1 MANPNIGALTELNA
15 GTLVWNLTSKQV
27 IPINAAGANSN
38 DATTT
43 YEHSYNATINS
54 QTFAD
59 FLIIV
64 TGQLGGSQAWSSI
77 THSGDTLTRLPAGDA
92 GVLRPDNSSG
102 PDKDHIM
109 AYKTA
114 PTAGDGENVVLT
126 AAGSTDELVGSSM
139 IFANVNQSTPFE
151 TFDFGGKG
159 LTNNVPEGGQIYT
172 GMAPATVIMEHG
184 SASDGWFS
192 NFMPSVKGDVGDLM
206 VACFA
211 SHKQY
216 DYIGPHVVRSGYADG
231 RGDNAPGGTVSV
243 TALGGFE
250 GGRWNPAYYHY
261 GATDHSIGGSGGVA
275 ERSLFLVHVKSSQTN
290 TDMVTVPSGKVVRVS
305 SMKAMNA
312 RDPGTYIS
320 VDVAGLGSNVL
331 DAAGASAVGAS
342 GAGATFPIVK
352 DVKVPV
358 GGAGV
363 ELLERPIF
371 LMEADTLKARI
382 NSTQHNIYTNAT
394 TADLVVT
401 FEAID

>member
-15 GTLVWNLTSKQV
+15 GTLVWNLASKQV
-27 IPINAAGANSN
+27 IPINSQSGNEN
-38 DATTT
+38 DATKT
-43 YEHSYNATINS
+43 YEHSYNATINN

-59 FLIIV
+59 FIIIA
-64 TGQLGGSQAWSSI
+64 TGQIGGTQTWTSI

-92 GVLRPDNSSG
+92 GVLRPDNGAS
-102 PDKDHIM
+102 DKDHIM
-109 AYKTA
+109 AYKVA

-126 AAGSTDELVGSSM
+126 VSSAATVLAGTTT

-159 LTNNVPEGGQIYT
+159 LSNNVPEAGPIYT
-172 GMAPATVIMEHG
+172 GMAPATVIMENG
-184 SASDGWFS
+184 SGSDGWFS
-192 NFMPSVKGDVGDLM
+192 NFMPSVKGDAGDLM

-211 SHKQY
+211 SNKSN
-216 DYIGPHVVRSGYADG
+216 DWIGPHVIYSSSATGRSDG
-231 RGDNAPGGTVSV
+231 DSGATLSV
-243 TALGGFE
+243 TALGGFD

-261 GATDHSIGGSGGVA
+261 GDTDHHVGGKDGTA
-275 ERSLFLVHVKSSQTN
+275 ERSMFLVHVKSSQTN
-290 TDMVTVPSGKVVRVS
+290 TDLVTVPSGKVVRVA
-305 SMKAMNA
+305 SMRAINA

-320 VDVAGLGSNVL
+320 VDVGGLGANVL

-342 GAGATFPIVK
+342 GGGATFPIVK
-352 DVKVPV
+352 DVRVPV
-358 GGAGV
+358 GGVGV
-363 ELLERPIF
+363 ELIEKPIY